1 MAPHPS
7 DPLYS
12 FEDIY
17 PERGPYHIQ
26 SIFMFLCILQS
37 SRIMDQSIPF
47 VLYPRA
53 PATVLLCFETF
64 KNSLPVVPFNF
75 IPSLL
80 LPLATDTATKSNVF
94 MPANSSPRQ
103 ISEARSYATSPPY
116 RLITYSKRD
125 RQTRSRRT
133 QSDSN
138 SDEPIVISDS
148 DDYRNTPSRNTR
160 SKGKGKEKEKARMV
174 TPETF
179 SDDDVVY
186 VSGPSKPGS
195 SRQTNTEADA
205 AVETGTQSH
214 STQAGPS
221 HQMNSQTDATVED
234 EAQELRTR
242 LMALYAKQEEHLTC
256 SICLDIVN
264 HPYLLWCGHFFCADC
279 LTVHGKA
286 LVAQRDN
293 PTCPTC
299 RTVYGRFSPVES
311 HTLQQQAIEL
321 RETLHR
327 TQPARA
333 LLDWPVDFKPEK
345 ISYRF
350 SVRRNDRLF

>member
-1 MAPHPS
+1 MSRLATIAPSPS

-12 FEDIY
+12 FQDIY

-26 SIFMFLCILQS
+26 NTFVFLCILQS
-37 SRIMDQSIPF
+37 SRQIMDQSIPF
-47 VLYPRA
+47 VVYPRA
-53 PATVLLCFETF
+53 PATALLCFETL

-75 IPSLL
+75 IPSLP
-80 LPLATDTATKSNVF
+80 LPLATVTATKSNAF

-103 ISEARSYATSPPY
+103 ISEARSYARSPPY

-148 DDYRNTPSRNTR
+148 DDYRNSPSRNTR
-160 SKGKGKEKEKARMV
+160 SKGKGKEKARMA

-186 VSGPSKPGS
+186 VSGPSKPGC
-195 SRQTNTEADA
+195 SRQTNSEANA

-221 HQMNSQTDATVED
+221 HQMNLQTDATVED
-234 EAQELRTR
+234 EAQLSTPSKRNILLALSVSTLSITHTSCGVAISSVLTALLFMAKLSLRSVTTR
-242 LMALYAKQEEHLTC
+242 
-256 SICLDIVN
+256 
-264 HPYLLWCGHFFCADC
+264 
-279 LTVHGKA
+279 
-286 LVAQRDN
+286 
-293 PTCPTC
+293 C
-299 RTVYGRFSPVES
+299 RTVYGRFLPVES

-327 TQPARA
+327 TQPERA

-345 ISYRF
+345 IPYRF
-350 SVRRNDRLF
+350 SVRRKDRLF